1 MTLLLPPLAFLMG
14 KSPME
19 LFADGGPIMWP
30 ILIVSFLTVTVV
42 VERTLFIFRE
52 NRTREPEVVEKIFDY
67 VEAGNTDAAVALGQ
81 KSKDYIARI
90 LVDAL
95 THREH
100 SLANAFMRSAN
111 RELTRL
117 QQGLPVL
124 DTCITA
130 APLLGLLG
138 TVTGMMAT
146 FGALGQGDIGASAGA
161 ITGGVGEALIATA
174 CGLVIAILGLFP
186 YNVLTARVENAK
198 HEISDASN
206 ALEVIIKKA
215 AVCQD
220 CPSTTVR
227 FTPPAK
233 PRA

>member
-1 MTLLLPPLAFLMG
+1 M
-14 KSPME
+14 
-19 LFADGGPIMWP
+19 
-30 ILIVSFLTVTVV
+30 
-42 VERTLFIFRE
+42 FRE
-52 NRTREPEVVEKIFDY
+52 SRTRQPGVVEKILDH
-67 VEAGNTDAAVALGQ
+67 VDAGDTASAVAVGQ
-81 KSKDYIARI
+81 KSPDYIARI
-90 LVDAL
+90 IVHAL

-100 SLANAFMRSAN
+100 SLANAFMRAAN

-146 FGALGQGDIGASAGA
+146 FGALGDGDIGASAGA

-174 CGLVIAILGLFP
+174 AGLVIAIIGLFP
-186 YNVLTARVENAK
+186 FNILTARVEHAK

-206 ALEVIIKKA
+206 ALEVIIKKSSA
-215 AVCQD
+215 
-220 CPSTTVR
+220 
-227 FTPPAK
+227 